1 MDTLQ
6 IGVHFDAFRK
16 FLLLEDGE
24 FGHCLCNQIFEKVKG
39 KFAATLIFQKRVLRK
54 HKWSQKLFPLSRIF

>member
-24 FGHCLCNQIFEKVKG
+24 FGHCLCNQIFEKVRSNNFDIFREDFLLTRMIVKG
-39 KFAATLIFQKRVLRK
+39 F
-54 HKWSQKLFPLSRIF
+54 S